1 MNSLKSVVLFA
12 LVVLLSA
19 CGALNSFVPDQEV
32 DNAFGLDGQVVTLSK
47 ADAQL
52 QVQATESFTGSV
64 STEISDID
72 TSEIPDWVSPSAL
85 EEVLGME
92 PRLSVSSLDAG
103 SLPDTIELSAAS
115 LSITVSD
122 GEASLSAD
130 FASDGLDTE
139 FTLEDCGVGECS
151 YTVNLGF
158 VTLMQIVL
166 TGQELATLYDD
177 ILTNGDSPNQVEA
190 SFSLSLTSANGLPAD
205 AEVSLTLQTDEGV
218 LKF

>member
-1 MNSLKSVVLFA
+1 MNSLKPVVLFA

-32 DNAFGLDGQVVTLSK
+32 DNALGLDAQVVTLSK

-103 SLPDTIELSAAS
+103 SLPDTLELSAAS

-122 GEASLSAD
+122 GQASLSAD

-139 FTLEDCGVGECS
+139 FTLEGCGVGACS

-166 TGQELATLYDD
+166 TGQDLATLYDD

-190 SFSLSLTSANGLPAD
+190 SFGLSLTSVNGLPAD
-205 AEVSLTLQTDEGV
+205 AEVTLTLRTDEGV